1 MLLPEDLKLR
11 SSERA
16 KMREKLVYP
25 FINTVAHVV
34 ISLTIVSVNQLI
46 MLQEPKELQ
55 FSVLF
60 PVCLGSFHFTTTF
73 DIFQVR

>member
-1 MLLPEDLKLR
+1 MH
-11 SSERA
+11 
-16 KMREKLVYP
+16 EKLVYP